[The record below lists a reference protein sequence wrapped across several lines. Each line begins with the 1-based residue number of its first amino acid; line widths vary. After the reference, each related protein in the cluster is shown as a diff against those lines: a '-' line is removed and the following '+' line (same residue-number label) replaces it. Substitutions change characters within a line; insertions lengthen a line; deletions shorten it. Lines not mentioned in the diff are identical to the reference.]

1 MKYFLLSLKYWAG
14 LLLIPVSLVLFCAV
28 CHAKGVSRAEVDR
41 IFKAIKNIAQETV
54 QSGNDIPNF
63 VAAPDIKIDRQRKE
77 LHYGRGRTGSL
88 RSTEDLGFKKDE
100 PWDLPLAMQIQI
112 DLLTEI
118 FDKLPGGK
126 AIWAPYRER
135 GEFIVKETI
144 ESLLSPPDELDW
156 RINHRKREFAMFIGE
171 TVLPFDQVARK
182 NGLKAVLDEGY
193 GAGEDMLK
201 VEVLTEPPGGSVKV
215 IPLLAYKVYQSL
227 GRSSDLW
234 PWKSLVRNTEM
245 LLGKYKYAGTWPDG
259 GLKEGEIELK
269 YKENADDKPEKITF
283 KR

>member
-1 MKYFLLSLKYWAG
+1 M
-14 LLLIPVSLVLFCAV
+14 
-28 CHAKGVSRAEVDR
+28 DR

-245 LLGKYKYAGTWPDG
+245 LLGKYKYAVTWPDG
-259 GLKEGEIELK
+259 GLKEGETELK